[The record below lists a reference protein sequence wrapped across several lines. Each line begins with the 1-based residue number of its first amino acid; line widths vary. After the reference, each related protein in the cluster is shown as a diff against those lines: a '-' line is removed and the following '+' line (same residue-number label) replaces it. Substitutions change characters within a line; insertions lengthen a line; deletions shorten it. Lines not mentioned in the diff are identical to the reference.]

1 MRAMVLTQQKRVD
14 ESPLAQQEMDAPRT
28 VAGEVRVKVSVCAVC
43 RTDIHIVEGDLA
55 LHKMPVIP
63 GHQIVGR
70 VDEIGD
76 GVTRLW
82 VGQRIGIAW
91 LRHVDG
97 TCQFCR
103 RGRENLCRD
112 SRYTGY
118 EEVLQLCRSDLIGWF
133 NAPAHAFGFVSFQV
147 A

>member
-1 MRAMVLTQQKRVD
+1 MRAMILTQQKCVD

-28 VAGEVRVKVSVCAVC
+28 GRGQVRVKVSVCAVC

-63 GHQIVGR
+63 DHQIVGR

-76 GVTRLW
+76 GVTRLR

-91 LRHVDG
+91 LRQW
-97 TCQFCR
+97 T
-103 RGRENLCRD
+103 
-112 SRYTGY
+112 
-118 EEVLQLCRSDLIGWF
+118 
-133 NAPAHAFGFVSFQV
+133 APANSAGVDARICAATRAIPVMTTMADTRNMPSSLRTSLTSCPK